1 MTESSQDTSGSMHTS
16 PGVHALAFAKKRPQF
31 VLTVVYRCAVIGLLA
46 AIAVSVR
53 DLRGG
58 VSVSDMPSVR
68 VSDLP
73 RIRVSDLPSVSV
85 SDMPSVR
92 VSDMPSVSVSD
103 LPSVRV
109 KDMPGVMVIGLP
121 PLRVDS
127 LPEPIRVFAR

>member
-1 MTESSQDTSGSMHTS
+1 MHTS
-16 PGVHALAFAKKRPQF
+16 PGVHALAFAKKRPQY

-46 AIAVSVR
+46 AIAVSVS

-58 VSVSDMPSVR
+58 VYVR
-68 VSDLP
+68 SG
-73 RIRVSDLPSVSV
+73 SVSV

-92 VSDMPSVSVSD
+92 VSDMPRIRVSDLPSVSVSD

>member
-46 AIAVSVR
+46 AIAVSVS

-58 VSVSDMPSVR
+58 VYVRSGSVSVSDMPSIRVSDLPSVSVSDLPSVR

-92 VSDMPSVSVSD
+92 VSD
-103 LPSVRV
+103 LPF
-109 KDMPGVMVIGLP
+109 I
-121 PLRVDS
+121 RVDS